1 MSDLVGKKLGK
12 YQIVSQLGQGGMAE
26 VYKAYH
32 PDLERYVAIKLLHAH
47 VNAPEFAARFKRE
60 AAAIAKLRHPN
71 IVQVYDFDTDDE
83 RAYMVMELIEG
94 ATFQD
99 RLRGTPLP
107 LAEIRSVFS
116 QLLNAVAFAHANNI
130 VHRDLKPAN
139 ILLEQQ
145 DQKTR
150 VILTDFG
157 IARTVGMNTET
168 GAIMGTPA
176 YMSPEQAQGERGD
189 VRSDI
194 YSLGIILYEMAA
206 GRVPFIADHLAGL
219 ILKHITE
226 TPKPP
231 STYNPDL
238 PSEIEA
244 AILKALSKLPDDR
257 FQTVDEMRAALGF
270 QELEQAAFRTTDI
283 PAPGEPPYKGLQ
295 FFDEHDVDL
304 FFGRNA
310 LTEELVS
317 RLGSERFL
325 AVVGASG
332 SGKSSVVRAGVVP
345 VWVKGLETSIGK
357 LNHPVHIITPTA
369 HPLECLAASL
379 TRESESVSATA
390 TLMDDLLK
398 DARSLQL
405 YIRKMLNRSG
415 LNDLLLVVDQ
425 FEEVFTL
432 CKDPTERKAFI
443 ENLITATSEKV
454 ESPIRVVITLRA
466 DFYQHCAEHEGLR
479 QALQQHQAFIGA
491 MTQAELRDVIE
502 APAMTNGWS
511 LQEGLVD
518 LILQDVGEEPGALPL
533 LSHALLETWKRRQGR
548 TLTLTGYN
556 AVGGVR
562 KAIAQTA
569 ENVYERLQPEEQL
582 IARNIFLR
590 LTELGEGVQDSRRR
604 ASLEELTPT
613 PQQADITKSVLKAL
627 TDARLITITQDSVE
641 VAHEALIREWPT
653 LRSWLDED
661 REKLRLHRH
670 LTATATEWER
680 HSREASELYS
690 GARLAQA
697 LEWLT
702 DDAVVLSPL
711 EQAFLRA
718 SQNLLKRKQ
727 RTTQLRW
734 IGLAVTAGFVV
745 LVLTLAITGELNPW
759 IYRPLDMQNYWVTIP
774 AGPFQMGSANGSIDE
789 QPVRTVTLD
798 AFQIGRYEVTNRQ
811 YVQCVRAGI
820 CNKSDEQRWHHAADP
835 SEPVIAISWFD
846 ANTYCSWLDARLPTE
861 AQWEKA
867 ARGGLI
873 GKTYPWGDE
882 VPSCQPGASN
892 GANFLIDGCGLYLTN
907 VGTYAPNGYG
917 LYDMA
922 GNVWEWTA
930 DWYDPNY
937 YKTQESS
944 NPFGPFEAAT
954 KVLRGGSWNYSELSL
969 RVSDRLDL
977 NPDLRYDYVG
987 FRCAK

>member
-1 MSDLVGKKLGK
+1 MSEFIGKNLGK
-12 YQIVSQLGQGGMAE
+12 YQIVDQLGKGGMAE

-32 PDLERYVAIKLLHAH
+32 PDLERYVAIKMLHTH
-47 VNAPEFAARFKRE
+47 VNSPEFAIRFKRE

-71 IVQVYDFDTDDE
+71 IIQVYDFDTDGE

-94 ATFQD
+94 TTLHD
-99 RLRGTPLP
+99 KLRGTPLP
-107 LAEIRSVFS
+107 LTEIKSAFS
-116 QLLNAVAFAHANNI
+116 QLLNAVAFAHTNNI
-130 VHRDLKPAN
+130 VHRDLKPDN

-145 DQKTR
+145 NQKTR
-150 VILTDFG
+150 LILTDFG
-157 IARTVGMNTET
+157 IARMAGTNTEA

-189 VRSDI
+189 TRSDV
-194 YSLGIILYEMAA
+194 YSLGIILYEMAT
-206 GRVPFIADHLAGL
+206 GQVPFKADNLAGL

-226 TPKPP
+226 APKRP
-231 STYNPDL
+231 SVYNPDV
-238 PSEIEA
+238 PPAIEA
-244 AILKALSKLPDDR
+244 AILKALNKAPDDR

-270 QELEQAAFRTTDI
+270 LEVEEITFRTTDI
-283 PAPGEPPYKGLQ
+283 PAPGEPPYKGLE
-295 FFDEHDVDL
+295 FFDSDDVDL
-304 FFGRNA
+304 FFGRSA
-310 LTEELVS
+310 LTAELS
-317 RLGSERFL
+317 ERLGRERFL

-345 VWVKGLETSIGK
+345 VWAKGSLEPLQG
-357 LNHPVHIITPTA
+357 PVHVITPTA
-369 HPLECLAASL
+369 HPLESLSASL
-379 TRESESVSATA
+379 TRDSESVSATA
-390 TLMDDLLK
+390 TLMDDMLK
-398 DARSLQL
+398 DARSLHL
-405 YIRKMLNRSG
+405 YVCKTLNFLG
-415 LNDLLLVVDQ
+415 LSNLLLVVDQ

-432 CKDPTERKAFI
+432 CKDASERKAFVD
-443 ENLITATSEKV
+443 NLIAATSEKAD
-454 ESPIRVVITLRA
+454 SPIRVMITLRA

-491 MTQAELRDVIE
+491 MTQSELREAIE
-502 APAMTNGWS
+502 APAMNNGWS

-548 TLTLTGYN
+548 MLTLNGYT

-569 ENVYERLQPEEQL
+569 ENVYAGLQPDEQR

-604 ASLEELTPT
+604 ASLDELIPA
-613 PQQADITKSVLKAL
+613 PQQVDATRSVLKLL
-627 TDARLITITQDSVE
+627 TDARLITTTQESVE

-670 LTATATEWER
+670 LTASATEWER
-680 HSREASELYS
+680 RHREVGELYS
-690 GARLAQA
+690 GARLVQA

-702 DDAVVLSPL
+702 DDAIVLSPL
-711 EQAFLRA
+711 EQTFLQA

-734 IGLAVTAGFVV
+734 VGLAVVAGLIL
-745 LVLTLAITGELNPW
+745 LVLTLAVTGALNPYV
-759 IYRPLDMQNYWVTIP
+759 YRPLDMQNYWATIP
-774 AGPFQMGSANGSIDE
+774 AGPFQMGSTTGSADE
-789 QPVRTVTLD
+789 KPVHTVTLPE
-798 AFQIGRYEVTNRQ
+798 FQIGRYEVTNRQ
-811 YVQCVRAGI
+811 YAQCVRAGV
-820 CNKSDEQRWHHAADP
+820 CNKSDEQRWHHTADP
-835 SEPVIAISWFD
+835 LEPVIAISWFD
-846 ANTYCSWLDARLPTE
+846 AQLYCGWVDASLPTE

-867 ARGGLI
+867 ARGGLVN
-873 GKTYPWGDE
+873 KNYPWGDE
-882 VPSCQPGASN
+882 VPSCQAGTSN
-892 GANFLIDGCGLYLTN
+892 GANFQIDGCGFYLTP
-907 VGTYAPNGYG
+907 VGTYGSNGYG

-930 DWYDPNY
+930 DWYDANY
-937 YKTQESS
+937 YSQRDDA
-944 NPFGPFEAAT
+944 NPFGPFDGVE
-954 KVLRGGSWNYSELSL
+954 KVLRGGAWNSDKLSL
-969 RVSDRLDL
+969 RTSTRLEL